1 MEILMRADLD
11 ALFPMMAAAVVAAV
25 LCIPH
30 TGLWGL
36 VGVGLAIHVVLKMF
50 G

>member
-25 LCIPH
+25 ICIPY
-30 TGLWGL
+30 TGLWSL
-36 VGVGLAIHVVLKMF
+36 MGVGLAIYVVLKMF